1 MMSQGTI
8 GYFFWFPMFDQLNIA
23 HSCGRAQVI
32 HDRVGLIESLRRK
45 NVLVGDAL
53 VLVARRR
60 SVAMEPDV
68 MFPRDFSQFLIIR
81 HCRILLL
88 SVRPRNQ
95 LLTLPSP
102 LVQEEKRQTRSGNA
116 LSVRSQISG
125 CATSSACPLRGER
138 MN

>member
-23 HSCGRAQVI
+23 HSCGRPQMI
-32 HDRVGLIESLRRK
+32 HDRVRLIESLRRK

-68 MFPRDFSQFLIIR
+68 MFPWDFSQFLIIR
-81 HCRILLL
+81 HCRILPFTNCLL
-88 SVRPRNQ
+88 LPVRVRW
-95 LLTLPSP
+95 L
-102 LVQEEKRQTRSGNA
+102 RRA
-116 LSVRSQISG
+116 L
-125 CATSSACPLRGER
+125 
-138 MN
+138 

>member
-23 HSCGRAQVI
+23 HSCGRPQMI
-32 HDRVGLIESLRRK
+32 HDRVRLIESLRRK

-68 MFPRDFSQFLIIR
+68 MFPRDFYQFLIIR

-102 LVQEEKRQTRSGNA
+102 LVQEERQQTRSGNA
-116 LSVRSQISG
+116 LSVCLKNRGASHLP
-125 CATSSACPLRGER
+125 PLPSE
-138 MN
+138 

>member
-1 MMSQGTI
+1 MMSQRTI
-8 GYFFWFPMFDQLNIA
+8 GYFFWLPMFDQLNIA
-23 HSCGRAQVI
+23 HSCGRPQVI
-32 HDRVGLIESLRRK
+32 HDRIRLIESLRGE

-95 LLTLPSP
+95 LLTLPFR
-102 LVQEEKRQTRSGNA
+102 LVQEERRQSRSGIA
-116 LSVRSQISG
+116 LSVRLQNSRGVPSPG
-125 CATSSACPLRGER
+125 SPRGED
-138 MN
+138 